1 MAGGSN
7 KDCSPMRTDD
17 ITFNFNANLREVR
30 QDASGDNPDTSKSN
44 YPPTN
49 SYLQSA
55 EGLEALPH
63 NDGASSESDPDSIQ
77 QKKSGSNVIVDE
89 SPLQLQ
95 MEKNKECKFNLK
107 YLQYNVFLAKNRD
120 DYSKYLSLG
129 IIIRSLTK
137 SIVTHSCIWLVKEI

>member
-1 MAGGSN
+1 MDNFDTQNSLNYQTTPPTTVIMAGGSN

-17 ITFNFNANLREVR
+17 ITFNFNANLQEVR
-30 QDASGDNPDTSKSN
+30 EEASGDNPDMSKSN
-44 YPPTN
+44 YLPTN
-49 SYLQSA
+49 SYPQNE

-63 NDGASSESDPDSIQ
+63 NDGASSESDPNLIQ

-107 YLQYNVFLAKNRD
+107 HLKYNVFLAKLD
-120 DYSKYLSLG
+120 VFL
-129 IIIRSLTK
+129 
-137 SIVTHSCIWLVKEI
+137 

>member
-1 MAGGSN
+1 MDNFDTQNSLNYQTTPPTTVIMAGGCN

-17 ITFNFNANLREVR
+17 ITSNFNGNLREVR
-30 QDASGDNPDTSKSN
+30 EEASVDNQDMSQSN
-44 YPPTN
+44 YLPTN

-63 NDGASSESDPDSIQ
+63 NDGASSESDPNSIQ

-107 YLQYNVFLAKNRD
+107 HDNIMYF
-120 DYSKYLSLG
+120 
-129 IIIRSLTK
+129 
-137 SIVTHSCIWLVKEI
+137 

>member
-1 MAGGSN
+1 MDNFDTQNSLNYQTTPPTTVIMAGGSN

-17 ITFNFNANLREVR
+17 ITFNFNANLQEVR
-30 QDASGDNPDTSKSN
+30 EEASGDNPDISKSN

-63 NDGASSESDPDSIQ
+63 NDGASSESDPNLIQ

-95 MEKNKECKFNLK
+95 MEKNKECKLNLK
-107 YLQYNVFLAKNRD
+107 HLKYSVFLAKLDVLPFFRN
-120 DYSKYLSLG
+120 
-129 IIIRSLTK
+129 
-137 SIVTHSCIWLVKEI
+137 HN

>member
-1 MAGGSN
+1 MDNFDTQNSLNYQTTPPTTVIMAGGSN

-17 ITFNFNANLREVR
+17 NTFNFNANLREV
-30 QDASGDNPDTSKSN
+30 QQETSGDNPDMSKSN

-49 SYLQSA
+49 AYLQSA
-55 EGLEALPH
+55 DGLEALPH
-63 NDGASSESDPDSIQ
+63 NDGASSESDPNLIQ

-107 YLQYNVFLAKNRD
+107 YLQYNVFLAKRR
-120 DYSKYLSLG
+120 L
-129 IIIRSLTK
+129 
-137 SIVTHSCIWLVKEI
+137 